1 MLDLIIRGGDVVT
14 PQGVVQGDVAV
25 AGETIVAVAA
35 AGVLSAETAKRV
47 VDAEGH
53 IVIPGGIDPHVHL
66 HHVWIKPDGTSTSI
80 KASPGGP
87 SPIPGLPLPRRRRIC
102 PSRVPAGMRTSSIE
116 PSGRVICC
124 LLPLIASRK
133 PSVSR

>member
-53 IVIPGGIDPHVHL
+53 RPAC
-66 HHVWIKPDGTSTSI
+66 TS
-80 KASPGGP
+80 AS
-87 SPIPGLPLPRRRRIC
+87 C
-102 PSRVPAGMRTSSIE
+102 VD
-116 PSGRVICC
+116 
-124 LLPLIASRK
+124 
-133 PSVSR
+133 